1 MTTHVV
7 SFSDATIRR
16 FADSGAI
23 TQLRDPRYSLRFRYG
38 KDRKSGSWH
47 LYKCLR
53 GREIWRKIGNWPHLK
68 TKDVISKLSELE
80 AKLAA
85 DLEADTLG
93 GGFQTVAELLTWYRD
108 RSQTDRNLSD
118 SRRAAIRW
126 AINRHLV
133 PRLGAFNL
141 DDLNHA
147 ELDEALFW
155 PMQERYSNST
165 VRAAWGVLKQ
175 AVKRAHKL
183 KHIAVNML
191 GGYQFSDFI
200 EQSIEAKPTEIQT
213 DQVPV
218 VLEQSHTVSKPSQAL
233 ALIMLLH
240 GTRIGETRLAKWSHI
255 NLETGRWHIP
265 ANHTKT
271 KRAHDLPLT
280 DLAIKTLKAYRAWQ
294 AEQGYQGAFLFPNK
308 RKRAAINN
316 NMANDLIRELSG
328 GAWRSHSL
336 RKAARTIWMDIGI
349 DYMVGEL
356 LLNHTMSKLD
366 QAYIHTFAEAQKRHA
381 LTQYHQWIDA
391 NSCFF
396 LTAFDTETL
405 PRSNHNAIP
414 AQPNYCEV

>member
-7 SFSDATIRR
+7 SFSDTTIRR
-16 FADSGAI
+16 FAENGAI

-68 TKDVISKLSELE
+68 AKDVIGKLSVLE
-80 AKLAA
+80 ANMAA
-85 DLEADTLG
+85 DLEGDRLG
-93 GGFQTVAELLTWYRD
+93 AGFLAVAELLLWYRD
-108 RSQTDRNLSD
+108 RSQTDRNLSE

-141 DDLNHA
+141 DDLSHS
-147 ELDEALFW
+147 ELDETLFW
-155 PMQERYSNST
+155 PLQERYSNST
-165 VRAAWGVLKQ
+165 VRAVWGVLKQ

-183 KHIAVNML
+183 KHIPINMVA
-191 GGYQFSDFI
+191 GYQFSDFI
-200 EQSIEAKPTEIQT
+200 EQAIEAKPTEIQT
-213 DQVPV
+213 DQVPT
-218 VLEQSHTVSKPSQAL
+218 VLEQSLSVSKPSQAL
-233 ALIMLLH
+233 ALLMLLH
-240 GTRIGETRLAKWSHI
+240 GTRIGETRRTKWSHI
-255 NLETGRWHIP
+255 NLDSGRWHIP
-265 ANHTKT
+265 ATHTKT
-271 KRAHDLPLT
+271 KCSHDLPIT
-280 DLAIKTLKAYRAWQ
+280 ELAKHVLQVYRAWQ
-294 AEQGYQGAFLFPNK
+294 IEQGYQGAFLFPNK

-316 NMANDLIRELSG
+316 NMANDLIRELSQ

-336 RKAARTIWMDIGI
+336 RKVARTIWMDLGI

-366 QAYIHTFAEAQKRHA
+366 QAYIHTFAEAQKRQA
-381 LTQYHQWIDA
+381 LDQYHQWLDA

-396 LTAFDTETL
+396 LTGFTAETL
-405 PRSNHNAIP
+405 PRSLSHSTTI
-414 AQPNYCEV
+414 QPNYHEG